1 MNQNYIS
8 EMQKKKFSK
17 LNFPREN
24 LLKTNLK
31 VTLKKVTITAN
42 IQQHK
47 IKIRALEFFVIA
59 GRNVTTSTS
68 VQKLFKASV
77 ALFLIALM
85 PLLSRR
91 LLGLFSLFLA
101 FAACATN
108 VTPVRRVAQSRT
120 FRRVTGDLNLVM
132 TRSSKCTHM

>member
-1 MNQNYIS
+1 MYLRAPGPRHLVGGVHFKNA
-8 EMQKKKFSK
+8 EKKFSK
-17 LNFPREN
+17 LNSSREN

-31 VTLKKVTITAN
+31 VTFKKVTITAN

-77 ALFLIALM
+77 ALFLTALM
-85 PLLSRR
+85 PLL
-91 LLGLFSLFLA
+91 
-101 FAACATN
+101 
-108 VTPVRRVAQSRT
+108 P
-120 FRRVTGDLNLVM
+120 
-132 TRSSKCTHM
+132 